1 MDGSVGGKRTAGE
14 MSEDHDRCFSM
25 LVLVVVSARTK
36 KVIII
41 WYSGHFLTNK
51 VPLAFKDPKRLHVLV
66 E

>member
-1 MDGSVGGKRTAGE
+1 MTG
-14 MSEDHDRCFSM
+14 
-25 LVLVVVSARTK
+25 VSQCWCWLLFPQEQK